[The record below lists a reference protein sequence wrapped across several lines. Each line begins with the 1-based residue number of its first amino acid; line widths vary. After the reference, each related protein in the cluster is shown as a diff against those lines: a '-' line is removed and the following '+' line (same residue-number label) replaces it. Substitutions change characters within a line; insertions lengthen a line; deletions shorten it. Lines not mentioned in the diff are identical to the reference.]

1 MQSIVSNL
9 EEKQEPKK
17 TRSIQQKIETE
28 KEYKKQDK
36 QKKWES
42 NICNGMLW
50 VCVCVCVCVCVFM
63 RAQSCPTLCNSMDC
77 SPAKFFVHEI
87 LQAWILAWV
96 AILLQGTFPT

>member
-1 MQSIVSNL
+1 MQSVVPKL

-50 VCVCVCVCVCVFM
+50 VSVCVCMCVHVCSVV
-63 RAQSCPTLCNSMDC
+63 SNSLW
-77 SPAKFFVHEI
+77 PHG
-87 LQAWILAWV
+87 L
-96 AILLQGTFPT
+96 